1 MTQNANLTVKNLISR
16 FPERKSFST
25 KSETR
30 PETRRARAAATVA
43 GGDYIDRCGREK
55 GEKREKGE
63 REKRERE
70 RKKNC
75 LNVKTIMM

>member
-1 MTQNANLTVKNLISR
+1 MIYLQLACSSAPVIQLKIGVQFQEQREQHKGGSGGRDSISR
-16 FPERKSFST
+16 
-25 KSETR
+25 
-30 PETRRARAAATVA
+30 
-43 GGDYIDRCGREK
+43 DYIDRCGREK

>member
-1 MTQNANLTVKNLISR
+1 M
-16 FPERKSFST
+16 
-25 KSETR
+25 
-30 PETRRARAAATVA
+30 
-43 GGDYIDRCGREK
+43 DYIDRCGREK

>member
-1 MTQNANLTVKNLISR
+1 MTSNHGENVTQLVTFVIKSLLNIINAWVGFR
-16 FPERKSFST
+16 
-25 KSETR
+25 
-30 PETRRARAAATVA
+30 
-43 GGDYIDRCGREK
+43 DYIDRCGREK
-55 GEKREKGE
+55 GEKGEKGE

>member
-1 MTQNANLTVKNLISR
+1 M
-16 FPERKSFST
+16 FP
-25 KSETR
+25 
-30 PETRRARAAATVA
+30 A
-43 GGDYIDRCGREK
+43 GLDYIDRCGREK